1 MKKISQQRGREI
13 NWKCPFEWKDS
24 EVHELVIQEVGE
36 DIMFATGAK
45 VMLKL
50 WVPAEMKGNLHLPE
64 TMRSNDLSVVGKIIG
79 LGGDAFTDPYRFPS
93 GAPATYGEW
102 VVFRPY
108 EDQKMK
114 VNDHLVTFVND
125 DRIQSFT
132 TAPSKVQSML
142 KLEESYKGVGG

>member
-1 MKKISQQRGREI
+1 MKRLSQQRGRAMD
-13 NWKCPFEWKDS
+13 WKSPFEWKDS
-24 EVHELVIQEVGE
+24 EVHNLVMEEVGE
-36 DIMFATGAK
+36 DIMFATGCK
-45 VMLKL
+45 ILLKL
-50 WVPAEMKGNLHLPE
+50 WVPSDKKNGYYIPE
-64 TMRSNDLSVVGKIIG
+64 TMRSNDMSVVGKIIG

-114 VNDHLVTFVND
+114 VNGHLVTFVND

-132 TAPSKVQSML
+132 TNPSNVQSML